1 MLYSPI
7 QPRLSSWVGGVSD
20 RIKVGVF
27 SPNDPRP
34 WVREE
39 NISLMLS
46 HEASLIKVLRENGVE
61 VVRGGEGLP
70 RMDQVAWNT
79 SLVREH
85 VRRIARGRPDVLIVN
100 QGSWTFPYDSVDAVK
115 AFMNET
121 GGIARVVMFSYKDT
135 KVPGLVAGMA
145 AGGGLRRIGVP
156 FVQCYGIID
165 KDPKVSGQLMHL
177 LSFYK
182 ARSRSAEAVRR
193 AIAALRRQKY
203 LALGGMSLKMPTTT
217 ADVDQWQKL
226 FGVTYEALDQ
236 SELLV
241 RASKLVGWSGKPGES
256 GYKVRDT
263 RVRKA
268 LKFIVDEK
276 HGKLDFSREKLR
288 SLGKFVYQLSIYY
301 AMLDICGEYGATFA
315 GVKCQDE
322 LSSRD
327 CTACLASAF
336 LSNDVGPDG
345 KRKRVIP
352 VACENDMDS
361 ALTQLMMHLLT
372 GKPAGFGDFRDVEDG
387 VLTIANCGQHPPY
400 FFGAPD
406 GDPVE
411 KLDSVEYMGQEIFYA
426 AGGASVRGR
435 TPGGHT
441 MTVARLARE
450 NLRYQLIATVI
461 KTIDVEPDEHER
473 YNSSWPLIR
482 GKIPI
487 PDEILIG
494 VWPCNHLGFTYRD
507 LTPQLAEMAHR
518 LDIGFRIYDSTG
530 REHFKPS

>member
-1 MLYSPI
+1 LV
-7 QPRLSSWVGGVSD
+7 VGVPD

-39 NISLMLS
+39 NIDLMLS
-46 HEASLIKVLRENGVE
+46 HEASLIKVLRQKGVE
-61 VVRGGEGLP
+61 VVRGGDGLP
-70 RMDQVAWNT
+70 KMDQIAWNT

-85 VRRIARGRPDVLIVN
+85 IRRIAKAKPDTLIVN
-100 QGSWTFPYDSVDAVK
+100 QGSWTFPYDSVDAVR
-115 AFMNET
+115 AFESET
-121 GGIARVVMFSYKDT
+121 GDIARVVMFSYKDT

-145 AGGGLRRIGVP
+145 AGGGLKRIGVP
-156 FVQCYGIID
+156 FAQCYGVID
-165 KDPKVSGQLMHL
+165 EDPKVSAQLMHL
-177 LSFYK
+177 LNFHK
-182 ARSRSAEAVRR
+182 ARSRSVDAARR
-193 AIAALRRQKY
+193 VIRELRRQKY

-241 RASKLVGWSGKPGES
+241 RASRMVAWRGKPGES
-256 GYKVRDT
+256 RYKIRDG
-263 RVRKA
+263 RIRQA
-268 LKFIVDEK
+268 LKFIVDGK

-288 SLGKFVYQLSIYY
+288 SLEKFAYQLSIYY
-301 AMLDICGEYGATFA
+301 AILDICGEYGATFA

-336 LSNDVGPDG
+336 LSNDIGPDG
-345 KRKRVIP
+345 KKKKVIP

-361 ALTQLMMHLLT
+361 ALTQLMMYLLT

-387 VLTIANCGQHPPY
+387 VLTIANCGQHPPH

-406 GDPVE
+406 DDPV
-411 KLDSVEYMGQEIFYA
+411 KNLDAVEYMGQEIFYA

-435 TPGGHT
+435 TPGGYP
-441 MTVARLARE
+441 MTVARLGRE
-450 NLRYQLIATVI
+450 NLRYQLVSTVI
-461 KTIDVEPDEHER
+461 QTIDVKPGEHER
-473 YNSSWPLIR
+473 YNTSWPLIR

-487 PDEILIG
+487 PDEVMIN
-494 VWPCNHLGFTYRD
+494 VWPCNHLGFAYGD
-507 LTPQLAEMAHR
+507 LTPQLAEVAHR
-518 LDIGFRIYDSTG
+518 LDIGFRIYDSAG